1 MAILSL
7 RPYKEWL
14 PAIFGLSLLKLGIE
28 MNNVID
34 INTKSK
40 AKAKVRTDLLELARD
55 YESYFAIFARMAGYK
70 SVDAVFSG
78 IGEGLLKKGN
88 IEVEQEELFR
98 KLTGRNIFFFHRFM
112 KKGIFKKVIMDDKIN
127 KLWKEEWNPI
137 KGSLGL
143 AE

>member
-1 MAILSL
+1 
-7 RPYKEWL
+7 
-14 PAIFGLSLLKLGIE
+14 
-28 MNNVID
+28 
-34 INTKSK
+34 
-40 AKAKVRTDLLELARD
+40 LELARD